1 MNDDHHDE
9 DVNFDSII
17 QTHEDDGESTDEF
30 KPNKRKIRR
39 SYRKKSLIKKECKR
53 NIPSKTLGIT
63 SDGAAVIREKK
74 TRDAIVKREKK
85 EKQPHICDVCG
96 NIYDRRYTLE
106 VHMRRHRD
114 EKPFQCE

>member
-17 QTHEDDGESTDEF
+17 QTHEEDGESTDEY
-30 KPNKRKIRR
+30 KPNKRKRRR
-39 SYRKKSLIKKECKR
+39 SYKKKSLIKKESKK
-53 NIPSKTLGIT
+53 NTPSKTLGIS
-63 SDGAAVIREKK
+63 SDGAAIIREKK
-74 TRDAIVKREKK
+74 TRDAIIKREKK
-85 EKQPHICDVCG
+85 EKQPHICDICG